1 MLRQAFEEAVHT
13 HTFQY
18 ICTSLGLDQGEL
30 FNMYREVPSITGKDA
45 WALQF
50 TQTLEDPSFRPAPP
64 EADQAF
70 LRDLV
75 AFYVIFEGMWFY
87 TGVRADPLARPAEQ
101 DGRHRR
107 AMPVHPA
114 GRIHPP
120 ELRD

>member
-1 MLRQAFEEAVHT
+1 MRLTAAASPSPCSRQYMLRQAFEEAVHT

-64 EADQAF
+64 
-70 LRDLV
+70 
-75 AFYVIFEGMWFY
+75 
-87 TGVRADPLARPAEQ
+87 
-101 DGRHRR
+101 RR
-107 AMPVHPA
+107 IRRSC
-114 GRIHPP
+114 GTWSRST
-120 ELRD
+120 